1 MNEIIENITNSYSNS
16 ILTSNVIISVLIVT
30 LILSIY
36 EFLVYRFVSHRSFY
50 NKSFNISITVMPLF
64 ISTIILCLQSNVIV
78 TLGAIGILAII
89 RYRTAVKDPVD
100 MLYILWSVHI
110 GIICGCRL
118 YEIAIITSI
127 VVTILLIVL
136 EHLTMGKRPYILLIH
151 TKEDVAA
158 NIIKKHTKKYTIK
171 SRNYTSNGID
181 YTFELSVKDINKLTA
196 ELRKS
201 KAIERFSVIEYSA
214 DDIM

>member
-1 MNEIIENITNSYSNS
+1 MSEIIENITNNYSNS
-16 ILTSNVIISVLIVT
+16 ILTSNVILSVLLVT
-30 LILSIY
+30 LVLSIY

-118 YEIAIITSI
+118 YEIAVITSLI
-127 VVTILLIVL
+127 VTILLIVL
-136 EHLTMGKRPYILLIH
+136 EHVTMGKRPYILLVH
-151 TKEDVAA
+151 TKEDVAV
-158 NIIKKHTKKYTIK
+158 NIIKKHTSKYTVK
-171 SRNYTSNGID
+171 SRNYTSSGID
-181 YTFELSVKDINKLTA
+181 YTFELSVKDINKLTS
-196 ELRKS
+196 ELKKS
-201 KAIERFSVIEYSA
+201 KSIERFSVIEYST

>member
-1 MNEIIENITNSYSNS
+1 MSEIIENITNNYSNS
-16 ILTSNVIISVLIVT
+16 ILTSNVILSVLLVT
-30 LILSIY
+30 LVLSIY

-118 YEIAIITSI
+118 YEIAVITSLI
-127 VVTILLIVL
+127 VTILLIVL
-136 EHLTMGKRPYILLIH
+136 EHVTMGKRPYILLVH
-151 TKEDVAA
+151 TKEDVAV
-158 NIIKKHTKKYTIK
+158 NIIKKHTSKYTVK
-171 SRNYTSNGID
+171 SRNYTSSGID
-181 YTFELSVKDINKLTA
+181 YTFELSVKDINKLTS
-196 ELRKS
+196 ELKKS
-201 KAIERFSVIEYSA
+201 KSIERFSVIEYSA

>member
-1 MNEIIENITNSYSNS
+1 MNEIIENITNNYSNT
-16 ILTSNVIISVLIVT
+16 ILTSNVIISVLLVT
-30 LILSIY
+30 IILSIY

-64 ISTIILCLQSNVIV
+64 ISTIILCLQSNVIM

-89 RYRTAVKDPVD
+89 RFRTAVKDPVD

-118 YEIAIITSI
+118 YEIAVITSI
-127 VVTILLIVL
+127 IVTILLLLL
-136 EHLTMGKRPYILLIH
+136 ENFAMGKRPYIVLIH
-151 TKEDVAA
+151 TNEDVAE
-158 NIIKKHTKKYTIK
+158 NIIKKCSKRYSVK
-171 SRNYTSNGID
+171 SRNYTSDGID
-181 YTFELSVKDINKLTA
+181 YTFELSIKDISKLTS
-196 ELRKS
+196 ELKKS
-201 KAIERFSVIEYSA
+201 KSIIRFSVIEYSA

>member
-1 MNEIIENITNSYSNS
+1 MNEIIENITNNYSNT
-16 ILTSNVIISVLIVT
+16 ILNANVIISVLLVT
-30 LILSIY
+30 LVLAIY

-100 MLYILWSVHI
+100 MLYILWSVHT

-118 YEIAIITSI
+118 YEIAVITSI
-127 VVTILLIVL
+127 LVTILLIVL
-136 EHLTMGKRPYILLIH
+136 EHLTIGKRPYIVLIH
-151 TKEDVAA
+151 TKEDVAE
-158 NIIKKHTKKYTIK
+158 NIIKKCSRKYSVK

-181 YTFELSVKDINKLTA
+181 YTFELSINDISKLTS
-196 ELRKS
+196 ELKKS
-201 KAIERFSVIEYSA
+201 KSVERFSVIEYSA

>member
-1 MNEIIENITNSYSNS
+1 MNEIIENITNNYSNT
-16 ILTSNVIISVLIVT
+16 ILNANVIISVLLVT
-30 LILSIY
+30 LVLAIY

-50 NKSFNISITVMPLF
+50 NKSINISITVMPLF

-100 MLYILWSVHI
+100 MLYILWSVHT

-118 YEIAIITSI
+118 YEIAVITSI
-127 VVTILLIVL
+127 LVTILLIVL
-136 EHLTMGKRPYILLIH
+136 EHLTIGKRPYIVLIH
-151 TKEDVAA
+151 TKEDVAE
-158 NIIKKHTKKYTIK
+158 NIIKKCSRKYSVK

-181 YTFELSVKDINKLTA
+181 YTFELSINDISKLTS
-196 ELRKS
+196 ELKKS
-201 KAIERFSVIEYSA
+201 KSVERFSVIEYSA